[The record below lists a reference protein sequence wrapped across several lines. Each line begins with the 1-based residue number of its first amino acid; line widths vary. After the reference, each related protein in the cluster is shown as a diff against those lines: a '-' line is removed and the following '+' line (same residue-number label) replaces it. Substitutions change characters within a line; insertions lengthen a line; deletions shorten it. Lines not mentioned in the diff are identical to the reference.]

1 MEESSKL
8 ALPDAFLDFLKVNG
22 LDPSIYTASDST
34 PRYIRL
40 KPGCEAYLEEVEAE
54 MKCKIEKIYGI
65 DAASGAAVLALD
77 ISAGDHVLDLC
88 AAPGAKLCMISDLL
102 GDSGSVTGVD
112 VASHRL
118 AACRT
123 MLQKYALGD
132 RCRLFVGDG
141 TTFSLVPVGFHSE
154 SKSCESALEE
164 KVDAFREWTSRR
176 PYKERKKATKARKT
190 VASQLVLGSQHPELI
205 FYGRHSGV
213 VGVTRSE
220 LYQSGCDSEV
230 SSQGYDKVLVD
241 AECTHDGSIKH
252 IQKFEHWGWTTL
264 QRRVLDAERTDSLT
278 TLQLKLLSNGFRLLK
293 VGGSLVYSTCSLTV
307 AQNEDVVQKFLKEN
321 ASAELQEVN
330 AAKNWPCKS
339 GQIPNTLRFDPLTS
353 ETSGLFHHQNLSHSC
368 TVNEI
373 HQSRASPENP
383 SDIENSPVE
392 QVALTV
398 PITDDSSLPS
408 FTFRT
413 WILGS
418 LACVLLS
425 FLNQF
430 FCMVPQRASLA
441 NINLS
446 SDRGGSVR
454 PPHGLDD
461 NRASCEFT
469 LNPGPFNVKEHV
481 LITIFANSG
490 ARSVYS
496 IHLVSAVKLFYK
508 KELTFMVAL
517 VVVITSQVMGF
528 CWAVLFRRYLVDSA
542 AICGGP
548 KILSKFRS
556 SVSWNQYIL
565 NCEFTGHYT
574 RRRRGPSV
582 LCLLCLSGLPI
593 PNVDF
598 VRDFMVLELVLWG
611 LIGLAFPLIL
621 GALAS
626 PWFAT
631 ANVAAGFALLTYVI
645 TPLADWL
652 NIYKAKAFPI
662 FSDGLFTSNGQSYNV
677 SAIIDPNFRI
687 DIEAYELKG
696 PLYMSTF
703 FAINYGVKFA
713 CIAATVVHVFLFH
726 GSKIR
731 QLSNSALQEKKMDVH
746 TKLMRKYKQVPQ
758 WWFLCLLLVNIVATI
773 FSFQYYNDQLQWWG
787 ILLACSLALF
797 FTLRVGVITATT
809 NQVCLCKANLECNH
823 RVYHRGSGY
832 PVANICFKVYGYIS
846 MKQGITFL
854 QDFKLGHY
862 MKIPPR
868 AMFMAQVV
876 GTIIAAF
883 VHLRTAWWLMDT
895 VPNICDRA
903 LLPAG
908 SPWTCPGD
916 HVFYDASVIWGLIGP
931 RRIFGDL
938 GYYFAI
944 NWFFL
949 AGAIAPVLV
958 WLAHKVSPDKHW
970 IRLITMPV
978 LLGATINMPP
988 APAVNY
994 TSWILIGFASG
1005 FVAYRYYCDWWSRHN
1020 YVLSGA
1026 FDAGLAFMGVVLY
1039 LYLGMEHVSLNWWG
1053 SDWDGC
1059 PLGSCLT
1066 AQGVVVD
1073 GCLSIWFRFSI
1084 VFGVL
1089 FDLFLMILESSGTK
1103 LCMISDL
1110 LGDSDFVTGID
1121 VARHHLAACRTM
1133 LQKFTLGD

>member
-1 MEESSKL
+1 MHSKR
-8 ALPDAFLDFLKVNG
+8 N
-22 LDPSIYTASDST
+22 PSISCLAGKSLRHRELSGRAGSSYCSD
-34 PRYIRL
+34 
-40 KPGCEAYLEEVEAE
+40 
-54 MKCKIEKIYGI
+54 
-65 DAASGAAVLALD
+65 
-77 ISAGDHVLDLC
+77 
-88 AAPGAKLCMISDLL
+88 
-102 GDSGSVTGVD
+102 
-112 VASHRL
+112 HRRFL
-118 AACRT
+118 
-123 MLQKYALGD
+123 
-132 RCRLFVGDG
+132 
-141 TTFSLVPVGFHSE
+141 S
-154 SKSCESALEE
+154 
-164 KVDAFREWTSRR
+164 
-176 PYKERKKATKARKT
+176 
-190 VASQLVLGSQHPELI
+190 PELHVPNMDS
-205 FYGRHSGV
+205 RKPSM
-213 VGVTRSE
+213 RSP
-220 LYQSGCDSEV
+220 
-230 SSQGYDKVLVD
+230 
-241 AECTHDGSIKH
+241 
-252 IQKFEHWGWTTL
+252 
-264 QRRVLDAERTDSLT
+264 
-278 TLQLKLLSNGFRLLK
+278 LLSQPILL
-293 VGGSLVYSTCSLTV
+293 
-307 AQNEDVVQKFLKEN
+307 
-321 ASAELQEVN
+321 
-330 AAKNWPCKS
+330 
-339 GQIPNTLRFDPLTS
+339 
-353 ETSGLFHHQNLSHSC
+353 H
-368 TVNEI
+368 
-373 HQSRASPENP
+373 
-383 SDIENSPVE
+383 
-392 QVALTV
+392 
-398 PITDDSSLPS
+398 
-408 FTFRT
+408 
-413 WILGS
+413 
-418 LACVLLS
+418 
-425 FLNQF
+425 
-430 FCMVPQRASLA
+430 
-441 NINLS
+441 
-446 SDRGGSVR
+446 
-454 PPHGLDD
+454 
-461 NRASCEFT
+461 
-469 LNPGPFNVKEHV
+469 
-481 LITIFANSG
+481 G

-556 SVSWNQYIL
+556 S
-565 NCEFTGHYT
+565 
-574 RRRRGPSV
+574 
-582 LCLLCLSGLPI
+582 
-593 PNVDF
+593 
-598 VRDFMVLELVLWG
+598 
-611 LIGLAFPLIL
+611 AFPLIL

-726 GSKIR
+726 G
-731 QLSNSALQEKKMDVH
+731 
-746 TKLMRKYKQVPQ
+746 
-758 WWFLCLLLVNIVATI
+758 
-773 FSFQYYNDQLQWWG
+773 
-787 ILLACSLALF
+787 
-797 FTLRVGVITATT
+797 
-809 NQVCLCKANLECNH
+809 
-823 RVYHRGSGY
+823 RGSGY

-876 GTIIAAF
+876 GAIIAAF

-1053 SDWDGC
+1053 SDSDGC

-1073 GCLSIWFRFSI
+1073 GCLVKESIWI
-1084 VFGVL
+1084 NC
-1089 FDLFLMILESSGTK
+1089 TK

-1133 LQKFTLGD
+1133 LQKFTQKFTLGESALEEKGDAVREWTSRRPYKEREKKKLKQGNCYFAVSPGVLTSRTYIYGSHSGVVELTRSEFYQTGCDSEISSQGYDKVNCKLKSVELSELWIFMPCKC